1 MWAGV
6 PKSVVADTFARLEQ
20 GFGFRLEV
28 PSALPGVLAAAF
40 PWRDAADHRAL
51 MQELEHA
58 AVIIPIVRDREAGRV
73 TIDRRGRAG
82 GGLPG
87 RGVGRR
93 GRRGGGVGGACPHPS
108 PGGRGGITPPTK
120 TA

>member
-40 PWRDAADHRAL
+40 PWRDAADHRA
-51 MQELEHA
+51 MMRELEHA

-73 TIDRRGRAG
+73 TIDRRGGAG
-82 GGLPG
+82 GGLP
-87 RGVGRR
+87 RP
-93 GRRGGGVGGACPHPS
+93 GGGPAASGGGGGGAA
-108 PGGRGGITPPTK
+108 RPP
-120 TA
+120 